1 MSTKLARPIE
11 RAIVCVL
18 IFEALAFFLGGTVVD
33 LHYAL
38 FGAAMILGWVLVLAV
53 AVRRPQN
60 PTRLDFWV
68 MCAGFPVIFA
78 AFALLNHYYLD
89 YR

>member
-18 IFEALAFFLGGTVVD
+18 ILEALGFLLEGAVD
-33 LHYAL
+33 LHYEL
-38 FGAAMILGWVLVLAV
+38 FGIAMILGWVPVLAV

-78 AFALLNHYYLD
+78 AFALLNHYYLE